1 MKLFIAGLATETNTF
16 SPMPTGLAD
25 YTLVRGV
32 SEAEPSSHET
42 PLAVWKRCIR
52 EQGGQV
58 VESLCAYA
66 PPAGITSRN
75 VYEGFREEILTD
87 LKQAL
92 PVDAV
97 LLNLH
102 GAMVAQE
109 YDDCEGDILA
119 RVRALV
125 GPQVPVGAELD
136 PHNHLTPA
144 MVDNATALVM
154 YKEFPHTDFAER
166 AKDLF
171 QIIVDAAEGK
181 IRPTMGMFDMKM
193 ISSYFTTL
201 QPMKA
206 FVDKIKE
213 MEGHNG
219 VLSISVAHG
228 FPYADVPELGSKMLV
243 ITDGQPDQAHSLAKK
258 LGIELIKLRG
268 KTTPPFLPV
277 QEALEKTLTT
287 PEGPIVL
294 SDGSDNP
301 GGGAPGDSTFVLKAL
316 LDRGV
321 ESAGLACLWDP
332 IVAQMALAA
341 GDGAKLNV
349 RLGGKMGAISGNP
362 LDLECT
368 VVRARQNVE
377 QRFSGAKGTIGDAA
391 SLRVGGI
398 DIIVASKRNQVRS
411 PDVFTSLGVDPLSK
425 KIIVVK
431 SRNHFRAEYEKIA
444 KDIIYLASDGALSPD
459 LTTVPYTRIRRP
471 KWPLDPDAHA
481 ESGL

>member
-25 YTLVRGV
+25 YIQVRGANEDEPN
-32 SEAEPSSHET
+32 SFEA
-42 PLAVWKRCIR
+42 PLAVWKRLSR
-52 EQGGQV
+52 EQGLKV
-58 VESLCAYA
+58 IESLCAYA
-66 PPAGITSRN
+66 PPAGITTRK
-75 VYEGFREEILTD
+75 VYEAFRDEILAD

-102 GAMVAQE
+102 GAMVADG
-109 YDDCEGDILA
+109 YDDCEGDLLS
-119 RVRALV
+119 RVRELV
-125 GPQVPVGAELD
+125 GPQIPVGAELD
-136 PHNHLTPA
+136 PHEHLTPA

-154 YKEFPHTDFAER
+154 YKEFPHTDFADR
-166 AKDLF
+166 AEDLF
-171 QIIVDAAEGK
+171 RIIMDACLGK
-181 IRPTMGMFDMKM
+181 TRPTMGMFDMKM
-193 ISSYFTTL
+193 INSYFTTL
-201 QPMKA
+201 QPMKG
-206 FVDKIKE
+206 FVDKIKG
-213 MEGHNG
+213 MEGKES
-219 VLSISVAHG
+219 VLSISVAHC

-243 ITDGQPDQAHSLAKK
+243 ITDDQPDQAHSLAKE

-277 QEALEKTLTT
+277 QEALEKALAA

-316 LDRGV
+316 LDKGI

-349 RLGGKMGAISGNP
+349 RLGGKMGAISGDP
-362 LDLECT
+362 LDIECT
-368 VVRARQNVE
+368 VIRARQNVE
-377 QRFSGAKGTIGDAA
+377 QRFSGAKGSIGDAA
-391 SLRVGGI
+391 SLRIGGI

-411 PDVFTSLGVDPLSK
+411 PDVFTELGVDPLSK
-425 KIIVVK
+425 KILVVK
-431 SRNHFRAEYEKIA
+431 SRNHFRAEFENIA
-444 KDIIYLASDGALSPD
+444 KEILYLASEGALSPD
-459 LTTVPYTRIRRP
+459 FNTIPYTRIRRP
-471 KWPLDPDAHA
+471 KWPLDPDVHA
-481 ESGL
+481 EFGL

>member
-25 YTLVRGV
+25 YIQVRGV
-32 SEAEPSSHET
+32 NEDEPNSFEA
-42 PLAVWKRCIR
+42 PLAVWKRLSR
-52 EQGGQV
+52 EKGFEI

-66 PPAGITSRN
+66 PPAGITARK
-75 VYEGFREEILTD
+75 VYEAFRDEILAD

-102 GAMVAQE
+102 GAMVAYG
-109 YDDCEGDILA
+109 YDDCEGDMLS
-119 RVRALV
+119 RVRELV
-125 GPQVPVGAELD
+125 GDQIPVGTELD
-136 PHNHLTPA
+136 PHNHLTPT
-144 MVDNATALVM
+144 MVNSATFLVM
-154 YKEFPHTDFAER
+154 YKEFPHTDFADR

-171 QIIVDAAEGK
+171 RIIVETAQGK
-181 IRPTMGMFDMKM
+181 INPTMGMFDLKM
-193 ISSYFTTL
+193 INSYFTTL
-201 QPMKA
+201 PPMKE
-206 FVDKIKE
+206 FVDKIKG
-213 MEGHNG
+213 MEGKEG
-219 VLSISVAHG
+219 VLSISVVHC

-243 ITDGQPDQAHSLAKK
+243 ITDGQPDKAGVLAKE

-277 QEALEKTLTT
+277 QEALEKALAA

-301 GGGAPGDSTFVLKAL
+301 GGGAPGDSTFVLKTL
-316 LDRGV
+316 LDKGI

-332 IVAQMALAA
+332 IVVQMALAA

-349 RLGGKMGAISGNP
+349 RLGGKMGAISGDP
-362 LDLECT
+362 LDLEFT
-368 VVRARQNVE
+368 VIRARQNVE

-411 PDVFTSLGVDPLSK
+411 PDVFTELGVDPLSK
-425 KIIVVK
+425 KILVLK
-431 SRNHFRAEYEKIA
+431 SRNHFRAEFEKIA
-444 KDIIYLASDGALSPD
+444 KEILYLASEGALSPD
-459 LTTVPYTRIRRP
+459 INTIPYTRIRRP
-471 KWPLDPDAHA
+471 KWPLDADAHA
-481 ESGL
+481 EFGL

>member
-25 YTLVRGV
+25 YVQVRGV
-32 SEAEPSSHET
+32 NEEEPNSFEA
-42 PLAVWKRCIR
+42 PLAVWKRLSR
-52 EQGGQV
+52 QQGWEV

-66 PPAGITSRN
+66 PPAGITTRR
-75 VYEGFREEILTD
+75 VYEAFRDEILGD
-87 LKQAL
+87 LKRAL

-102 GAMVAQE
+102 GAMVADG
-109 YDDCEGDILA
+109 YDDCEGDLLS
-119 RVRALV
+119 RVRAIAGL
-125 GPQVPVGAELD
+125 QILVGAELD
-136 PHNHLTPA
+136 PHDHLTPA
-144 MVDNATALVM
+144 MTDNATALVM
-154 YKEFPHTDFAER
+154 YKEFPHTDFADR
-166 AKDLF
+166 AEDLF
-171 QIIVDAAEGK
+171 RIIMDAALGK
-181 IRPTMGMFDMKM
+181 TRPTMGVFDMKM
-193 ISSYFTTL
+193 INSYFTTL
-201 QPMKA
+201 PPMKG

-213 MEGHNG
+213 MEGKG
-219 VLSISVAHG
+219 GILSISVAHC

-243 ITDGQPDQAHSLAKK
+243 ITDNEPDRALSLAKE
-258 LGIELIKLRG
+258 LGIELIRLRG

-277 QEALEKTLTT
+277 QEALEKAIAA
-287 PEGPIVL
+287 PKGPIVL

-316 LDRGV
+316 LDKGV

-341 GDGAKLNV
+341 GEGARLNV
-349 RLGGKMGAISGNP
+349 RLGGKMGPISGDP

-368 VVRARQNVE
+368 VIRARQNVE

-411 PDVFTSLGVDPLSK
+411 PDVFTELGVDPLSK
-425 KIIVVK
+425 KILVLK
-431 SRNHFRAEYEKIA
+431 SRNHFRAEFEKIA
-444 KDIIYLASDGALSPD
+444 EEIHYLASEGALAPD
-459 LTTVPYTRIRRP
+459 FHAIPYTRIRRP
-471 KWPLDPDAHA
+471 KWPLDADAHA
-481 ESGL
+481 EFGL